1 MKRVLKKSLSV
12 VAIAMLL
19 AGCGKVSSTSPEVS
33 SSTPKTTSSTPDS
46 SSGSSSSSSS
56 EWIEEGTNIKLTD
69 TMIVDISGS
78 NLTLEG
84 RYNQG
89 SDLGTTP
96 YGLQVKYTNNAYRS
110 VASTMAED
118 METSVASPMTTSAIY
133 YKNTDGYIAYP
144 HNPDKNNQTETTT
157 SLKMEQ
163 SVYVN
168 ALGGLS
174 ADWFAYDSSYVGAGY
189 KFIVSKDN
197 LADKTVLVAL
207 TNILDS
213 VGYSSFGGSTG
224 TFSSGFPTE
233 FALYTDGTKITGLGE
248 TIVDTSYFEVYGVNF
263 YTYIY
268 LGISD
273 VGTTVINLD
282 NYKFDAYTV
291 PSGEE
296 TYYAA
301 LGSAITK
308 MGEQNYT
315 GNLVCKDDSDRT
327 VQVSKYEV
335 TADGYSS
342 TEKGTTYDDDG
353 VGTDTNTY
361 YGTHKVGTNI
371 DYYQGSAATAL
382 VGKKHVSSTGYNLP
396 LFDFAKEIWDYQ
408 STKDGVYTFKLRED
422 FLKHYYGS
430 SVATQ
435 LSNDSFVKKMDDD
448 LNITLTVNSNGTF
461 AGFSLGYV
469 INEIPYSFDETFT
482 NFGTTTITSDCAD
495 FTNYTAFVLPT
506 TYAELSIKNITTKE
520 NETMDTSLK
529 SIYGDTVG
537 ATVPYFMDEEIYGVY
552 IGGVYSPS
560 QKIIQLIY
568 SVSDTSFKTLKSY
581 EDKINTAMTAKGF
594 TFGEYNTS
602 YYSYEG
608 TGCSGAVAAT
618 IFIDSNYLIRVQFS
632 IPA

>member
-19 AGCGKVSSTSPEVS
+19 AGCGKVFSTSPEVS

-133 YKNTDGYIAYP
+133 YKNTDGYIANP

-224 TFSSGFPTE
+224 TFSSG
-233 FALYTDGTKITGLGE
+233 
-248 TIVDTSYFEVYGVNF
+248 
-263 YTYIY
+263 
-268 LGISD
+268 
-273 VGTTVINLD
+273 
-282 NYKFDAYTV
+282 
-291 PSGEE
+291 
-296 TYYAA
+296 
-301 LGSAITK
+301 
-308 MGEQNYT
+308 
-315 GNLVCKDDSDRT
+315 SDRKST
-327 VQVSKYEV
+327 RLN
-335 TADGYSS
+335 SS
-342 TEKGTTYDDDG
+342 
-353 VGTDTNTY
+353 
-361 YGTHKVGTNI
+361 H
-371 DYYQGSAATAL
+371 
-382 VGKKHVSSTGYNLP
+382 
-396 LFDFAKEIWDYQ
+396 
-408 STKDGVYTFKLRED
+408 
-422 FLKHYYGS
+422 
-430 SVATQ
+430 
-435 LSNDSFVKKMDDD
+435 
-448 LNITLTVNSNGTF
+448 
-461 AGFSLGYV
+461 
-469 INEIPYSFDETFT
+469 
-482 NFGTTTITSDCAD
+482 
-495 FTNYTAFVLPT
+495 
-506 TYAELSIKNITTKE
+506 
-520 NETMDTSLK
+520 
-529 SIYGDTVG
+529 
-537 ATVPYFMDEEIYGVY
+537 
-552 IGGVYSPS
+552 
-560 QKIIQLIY
+560 
-568 SVSDTSFKTLKSY
+568 
-581 EDKINTAMTAKGF
+581 
-594 TFGEYNTS
+594 
-602 YYSYEG
+602 
-608 TGCSGAVAAT
+608 
-618 IFIDSNYLIRVQFS
+618 
-632 IPA
+632 